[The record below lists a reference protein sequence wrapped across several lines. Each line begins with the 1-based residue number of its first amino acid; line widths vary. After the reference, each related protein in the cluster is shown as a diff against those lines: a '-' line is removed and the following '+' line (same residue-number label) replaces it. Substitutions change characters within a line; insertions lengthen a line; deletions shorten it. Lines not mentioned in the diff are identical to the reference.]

1 MYCDNEIVGYECFV
15 IVDPGASALLDDRA
29 L

>member
-1 MYCDNEIVGYECFV
+1 MYCDNEIVGYERLV
-15 IVDPGASALLDDRA
+15 IVDAGASALLDDRA